1 MKNEKIDMG
10 RESDTFHVSQDGV
23 YTITGTNSRHG
34 ITVSAGVRARRLNTF
49 SFRSASFLS
58 ISFSFVKPST
68 GFSSL
73 DLEASI
79 SSVCFPGAR

>member
-34 ITVSAGVRARRLNTF
+34 ITVSAGVRATI
-49 SFRSASFLS
+49 FLQD
-58 ISFSFVKPST
+58 VN
-68 GFSSL
+68 L
-73 DLEASI
+73 CDL
-79 SSVCFPGAR
+79 

>member
-34 ITVSAGVRARRLNTF
+34 ITVSAGVLQQYFCKMSTYVIWETWVLHFILRKTA
-49 SFRSASFLS
+49 
-58 ISFSFVKPST
+58 IS
-68 GFSSL
+68 
-73 DLEASI
+73 
-79 SSVCFPGAR
+79 R